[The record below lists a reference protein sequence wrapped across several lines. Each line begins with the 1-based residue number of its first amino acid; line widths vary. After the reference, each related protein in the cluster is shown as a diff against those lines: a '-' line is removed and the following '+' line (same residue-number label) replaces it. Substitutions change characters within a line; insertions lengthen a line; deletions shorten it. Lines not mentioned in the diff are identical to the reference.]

1 VQNVLLRS
9 ISVLTLTGALLLGA
23 GTPPALAQAT
33 DAVLAPGYPPL
44 TRSISDSS
52 AELTVFMLKVVA
64 SGDARTADLTLDSSL
79 LNGWADS
86 LASGYADLSAD
97 EQQNL
102 AMMPSVRS
110 GLQAVWPAATASDKA
125 DVRDTWRPIVQ
136 EWLAQM
142 DCDSFTTLADGG
154 LVEPSGSNRAR
165 YSDCGD
171 DEDDDEIVA
180 PADTPTATA
189 AAPAPSTSAA
199 NQHPAPNDAWSH
211 AASMNLSNSLLQSH
225 MARMS
230 VIQSRR
236 W

>member
-9 ISVLTLTGALLLGA
+9 ISGLTLTGALLLGA
-23 GTPPALAQAT
+23 GTPPALAQTT

-44 TRSISDSS
+44 TRTISDSS

-79 LNGWADS
+79 LNGWAES

-102 AMMPSVRS
+102 AMMPAVRS
-110 GLQAVWPAATASDKA
+110 SLQAVWPAATASDKA
-125 DVRDTWRPIVQ
+125 DVRDSWRPIVQ

-165 YSDCGD
+165 YSDCDD
-171 DEDDDEIVA
+171 DEDDEIVA
-180 PADTPTATA
+180 PVDTPTATA

-211 AASMNLSNSLLQSH
+211 AAYVNLSNSLLQSH
-225 MARMS
+225 MARMT
-230 VIQSRR
+230 VIQNRR

>member
-1 VQNVLLRS
+1 
-9 ISVLTLTGALLLGA
+9 LTGALLLGA
-23 GTPPALAQAT
+23 GTPPALAQTT

-44 TRSISDSS
+44 TRTISDSS
-52 AELTVFMLKVVA
+52 AELTVLMLKVVA

-79 LNGWADS
+79 LNGWAES

-102 AMMPSVRS
+102 AMTPAVRS

-125 DVRDTWRPIVQ
+125 DARDNWRPIVQ

-142 DCDSFTTLADGG
+142 DCDSFTTLADEG

-165 YSDCGD
+165 YADCSD

-180 PADTPTATA
+180 PVDTPTATA
-189 AAPAPSTSAA
+189 AAPAPATSAA
-199 NQHPAPNDAWSH
+199 NQHSAPTDAWGY
-211 AASMNLSNSLLQSH
+211 ASYLNLSNSLLQSH
-225 MARMS
+225 NTRMN

-236 W
+236 

>member
-9 ISVLTLTGALLLGA
+9 ISGLTLTGALLLGA
-23 GTPPALAQAT
+23 GTPPALAQTT

-44 TRSISDSS
+44 TRTISDSS

-79 LNGWADS
+79 LNGWAES

-102 AMMPSVRS
+102 AMMPAVRS
-110 GLQAVWPAATASDKA
+110 SLQAVWPAATASDKA
-125 DVRDTWRPIVQ
+125 DVRDSWRPIVQ

-165 YSDCGD
+165 YSDCDD
-171 DEDDDEIVA
+171 DEDDEIVA
-180 PADTPTATA
+180 PVDTPTATA
-189 AAPAPSTSAA
+189 AAPAASTSAA

-211 AASMNLSNSLLQSH
+211 AAYVNLSNSLLQSH
-225 MARMS
+225 MARMT
-230 VIQSRR
+230 VIQNRR

>member
-1 VQNVLLRS
+1 MQNVLLRS
-9 ISVLTLTGALLLGA
+9 ISGLTLTGALLLGA

-33 DAVLAPGYPPL
+33 DDVLAPGNPPL
-44 TRSISDSS
+44 TRTISDSS

-79 LNGWADS
+79 LNGWAES

-102 AMMPSVRS
+102 ATMPAVRS
-110 GLQAVWPAATASDKA
+110 SLQAVWPAATASDKA
-125 DVRDTWRPIVQ
+125 DVRDSWRPIVQ

-165 YSDCGD
+165 YSDCD
-171 DEDDDEIVA
+171 DDKDDEIVA
-180 PADTPTATA
+180 PVDTPAATA

-199 NQHPAPNDAWSH
+199 NQHPAPDDAWSH

-225 MARMS
+225 LARMN
-230 VIQSRR
+230 VIRNTR